1 MSVSETEPLEVFL
14 YAIKSPAT
22 RSRYLNRLK
31 NFFDYMEL
39 EGGDIKTQA
48 KAFVTAA
55 NEKGKNWA
63 YAHVMCKKVLRDSAL
78 F

>member
-1 MSVSETEPLEVFL
+1 MVLKLVSEVVIGEIVSVSETKPLNAFL

-39 EGGDIKTQA
+39 EGDIKT
-48 KAFVTAA
+48 VP
-55 NEKGKNWA
+55 
-63 YAHVMCKKVLRDSAL
+63 CK
-78 F
+78 